1 MNHELEGL
9 LMNQKTLRKGE
20 IRWEFAQ
27 AVLTY
32 LAIPIVVVLS
42 FSIMTYL
49 A

>member
-9 LMNQKTLRKGE
+9 LMNQKTLHKEG
-20 IRWEFAQ
+20 IRWEFTE

-32 LAIPIVVVLS
+32 LAVPVVVVLS
-42 FSIMTYL
+42 FSLITYL